1 MKERRA
7 DTVQSFFASL
17 LLHALF
23 FALVYFGLWW
33 TRTTAPELLK
43 GPVIEAELVDPNAL
57 TASMRRTLAQ
67 RPAQPAPAPPPPAET
82 APEET
87 TPEQQPEPEPIP
99 EDAPTPPQPV
109 AQEQVPKPDT
119 REQELATPE
128 AISQKP
134 PVDRAQEE
142 RRRQEQIDLTQR
154 ERQQEVERQRR
165 LSAMEQMRQKQL
177 ADIRR
182 QREAARKEAN
192 LAEQKL
198 RQLADARRPAEPAAS
213 DSADAAASPPPGM
226 GGQDD
231 DLRAR
236 YLSAI
241 SNAVRMNWTR
251 PDDVPTGVCPIHI
264 EQARGGRVERVEV
277 LPGCPYDELTRR
289 SVEAAVL
296 KAQPLPYAGF
306 ERVFIP
312 SMTLRFRAE

>member
-23 FALVYFGLWW
+23 FALVYFGLYW
-33 TRTTAPELLK
+33 TRTAAPEPLK
-43 GPVIEAELVDPNAL
+43 GPVIEAELIDPNAL

-67 RPAQPAPAPPPPAET
+67 RPEQATPPPPPEV

-87 TPEQQPEPEPIP
+87 TPQQQPEPEPLP
-99 EDAPTPPQPV
+99 EVAPTPPQPV
-109 AQEQVPKPDT
+109 AQEPVPKPDT
-119 REQELATPE
+119 RDQELATPE
-128 AISQKP
+128 AIADKP

-142 RRRQEQIDLTQR
+142 RRRQEQIDLTKR
-154 ERQQEVERQRR
+154 EQQLEAERKQR

-182 QREAARKEAN
+182 QREAAKREAN

-198 RQLADARRPAEPAAS
+198 RQIADRNNAAEAS
-213 DSADAAASPPPGM
+213 AQSDAAASPPPGQ
-226 GGQDD
+226 GGQSD

-251 PDDVPTGVCPIHI
+251 PDDVPGGAVCPIRI
-264 EQARGGRVERVEV
+264 EQSRGGRVERVEV
-277 LPGCPYDELTRR
+277 MPNCPYDELTRR

-306 ERVFIP
+306 ESVFID
-312 SMTLRFRAE
+312 SLILRFRAE

>member
-23 FALVYFGLWW
+23 FALVYFGLYW
-33 TRTTAPELLK
+33 TRTGAPELLK

-57 TASMRRTLAQ
+57 SASMRRTLAQ
-67 RPAQPAPAPPPPAET
+67 RPERAKPTPPPPAEV
-82 APEET
+82 APEDV
-87 TPEQQPEPEPIP
+87 TPQQQPEPEPRP
-99 EDAPTPPQPV
+99 EVAPTPPQPV

-119 REQELATPE
+119 RDQELATPE
-128 AISQKP
+128 AIAQKP
-134 PVDRAQEE
+134 PVDKAQEE
-142 RRRQEQIDLTQR
+142 RRRQEQIDLTER
-154 ERQQEVERQRR
+154 ERQQEIERKQR

-177 ADIRR
+177 ADIRK
-182 QREAARKEAN
+182 QREAAKREAN

-198 RQLADARRPAEPAAS
+198 KQIADRNNAAE
-213 DSADAAASPPPGM
+213 AAAQTNAPASPSPGQ

-231 DLRAR
+231 DLRAQ

-251 PDDVPTGVCPIHI
+251 PDDVPAGAVCPIRI

-277 LPGCPYDELTRR
+277 MPNCPYDELTRR

-306 ERVFIP
+306 ERVFID
-312 SMTLRFRAE
+312 SLILRFRAE